1 MKNIFLMA
9 LGLLLIIGCNTKTTN
24 EEVKTDDLVEVV
36 EDKAPENEPEE
47 TLKATPKDFQKD
59 LEELKEAYQK
69 KLDTGYGM
77 VKTSIEYSVAIDS
90 IVVLLYSNL
99 SGVVAKSE
107 LEELSKDQKGWFTQ
121 RENAFQEEWK
131 KGEAIQAE
139 TGIFPEIE
147 QMTAYGDAF
156 DVSYEKALEL
166 NKKLNE

>member
-1 MKNIFLMA
+1 MKNILLMT
-9 LGLLLIIGCNTKTTN
+9 LGLFLIIGCNTKTTN
-24 EEVKTDDLVEVV
+24 EEVKTEDVV
-36 EDKAPENEPEE
+36 EIIEDKVPENELEE
-47 TLKATPKDFQKD
+47 TPKVIPKDFQKD

-147 QMTAYGDAF
+147 QMTAYGAAF

-166 NKKLNE
+166 NKKLRK

>member
-1 MKNIFLMA
+1 MKNILLMT

-24 EEVKTDDLVEVV
+24 EEVKTEDVV
-36 EDKAPENEPEE
+36 EIIEDKVPENELEE
-47 TLKATPKDFQKD
+47 TPKVIPKDFQKD

-147 QMTAYGDAF
+147 QMTAYGAAF

-166 NKKLNE
+166 NKKLRK